1 MSGKNIGKI
10 LVSALCFLALLW
22 FASYLLDMNS
32 ELFGKL
38 YEKFGDTDFINPLR
52 FYVLTVGI
60 GLSLAIIISFVL
72 VSLNSV
78 IANII
83 LRIILTGFVLYV
95 IFIGPLIM
103 VSFMILLNVSFLQ
116 ITIVFAIM
124 SFIGVCYKKAK
135 NIAKSI
141 YKYIKDYFL

>member
-1 MSGKNIGKI
+1 M
-10 LVSALCFLALLW
+10 FLALLW

-95 IFIGPLIM
+95 IL
-103 VSFMILLNVSFLQ
+103 
-116 ITIVFAIM
+116 
-124 SFIGVCYKKAK
+124 
-135 NIAKSI
+135 
-141 YKYIKDYFL
+141 